1 MFQLSSKNAFAVG
14 EILSF
19 ASPKE
24 SIQRK
29 GDPGRCE
36 SPLKKV
42 RPRRLGN
49 SFVATAPRSDT
60 PRLKT
65 LATHF

>member
-1 MFQLSSKNAFAVG
+1 LNKTLSP
-14 EILSF
+14 E
-19 ASPKE
+19 ASLFLLRRQKKE
-24 SIQRK
+24 AQRK
-29 GDPGRCE
+29 GDPGRFE

-49 SFVATAPRSDT
+49 SFVATASRSNT

-65 LATHF
+65 LVTHF

>member
-1 MFQLSSKNAFAVG
+1 LNKTLSP
-14 EILSF
+14 E
-19 ASPKE
+19 ASLFLLRRQKKE
-24 SIQRK
+24 AQRK
-29 GDPGRCE
+29 GDPGRFE

-49 SFVATAPRSDT
+49 SFVATAPRSNT

-65 LATHF
+65 LVTHF